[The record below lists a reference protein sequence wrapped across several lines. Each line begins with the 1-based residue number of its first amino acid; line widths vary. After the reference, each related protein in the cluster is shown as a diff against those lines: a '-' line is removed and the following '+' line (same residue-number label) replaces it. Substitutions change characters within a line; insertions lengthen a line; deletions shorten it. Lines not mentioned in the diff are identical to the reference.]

1 MSEKG
6 MARRP
11 AKADFSHFTRLS
23 VRWGDMDALGH
34 VNNAKFFTYDEQARL
49 EYFRVFE
56 GVVPNMW
63 TDEGL
68 ILARV
73 ACDFLQQVH
82 HPALLE
88 VGYRIRK
95 LGRSSMEAES
105 GVFSGEQ
112 LVATLQ
118 GVIVWFD
125 YRAQK
130 PAAIPEVV
138 RSTIRSFEAV
148 APIEG

>member
-1 MSEKG
+1 MSEKV
-6 MARRP
+6 APRRP
-11 AKADFSHFTRLS
+11 VKADFSHFTRLA

-82 HPALLE
+82 HPAALE

-105 GVFSGEQ
+105 GIFDGEK
-112 LVATLQ
+112 LMATLQ

-138 RSTIRSFEAV
+138 RNTIRSFEAV

>member
-1 MSEKG
+1 MTEKP
-6 MARRP
+6 APSRP
-11 AKADFSHFTRLS
+11 VKSDFRHFTRLA
-23 VRWGDMDALGH
+23 VRWGDLDSLGH

-63 TDEGL
+63 KDEGL

-73 ACDFLQQVH
+73 ACDFLQQLH
-82 HPALLE
+82 HPAALE
-88 VGYRIRK
+88 IGYRICK

-105 GVFSGEQ
+105 GIFDGDR

-138 RSTIRSFEAV
+138 RSTIRSFEVV
-148 APIEG
+148 APIEA